1 MKKTLKALVAVV
13 LTLMLAMP
21 LLAIA
26 EEKETVKLT
35 FSHYF
40 TKEEEEGSNESKVF
54 RALLA
59 EYHGTKPQCG
69 NRHR

>member
-1 MKKTLKALVAVV
+1 MKRNLKALVAIV
-13 LTLMLAMP
+13 LTLMLTTP

-40 TKEEEEGSNESKVF
+40 TKE
-54 RALLA
+54 
-59 EYHGTKPQCG
+59 
-69 NRHR
+69 